1 MNWLDP
7 TVKQAYFDLIDSG
20 FVPEVKVHKKT
31 GVCYDY
37 NSLIG
42 GHVHHITPRSEGG
55 TNDPSN
61 LVDLSYQDHLK
72 AHYLLSKGIKT
83 NEARQAYRCMIT
95 FQGDWGEEPDLTDEM
110 AEEYAIA
117 CEAHK
122 EFMSELHSKPVAI
135 FQGYLH
141 PETYQ
146 VFSSQSECADAL
158 GVQIA
163 DVSYQY
169 RRVSMEIEEKY
180 KPRPASMSYASLK
193 GLIVVDPDCEWAKDY
208 LRLGHAPHINP
219 KLVKGLGRYRRAA

>member
-7 TVKQAYFDLIDSG
+7 TVKQDYFNLINSG
-20 FVPEVKVHKKT
+20 SVPEVKVNKKT
-31 GVCYDY
+31 GVCYGY

-55 TNDPSN
+55 TNDPLN

-83 NEARQAYRCMIT
+83 NEARHSYRCMIM
-95 FQGDWGEEPDLTDEM
+95 FQGDWEEEPELTDEM

-117 CEAHK
+117 CAKFREI
-122 EFMSELHSKPVAI
+122 MLKPVAI
-135 FQGYLH
+135 FKGYLH

-169 RRVSMEIEEKY
+169 RRASMGIEEKY

-193 GLIVVDPDCEWAKDY
+193 GWIVVDPDCEWTKDY

-219 KLVKGLGRYRRAA
+219 KLVRGLGNYREAL